1 MALRRMDHDLA
12 SKAAEVVPAV
22 VTDDM
27 RTRFAGLPSMI
38 MTSGLTAT
46 GAFLLARANS
56 DGGAGA
62 DKAAYSAVADALL
75 RDAATFARIPVDP
88 SGPEGTLANIATV
101 GDAHRGL
108 LAETRARAFATWLA
122 RIAAARRAPTPS
134 PTTGTATDP
143 VPTAQPVSQQS
154 PERQRAAAEAMRKM
168 SGR

>member
-27 RTRFAGLPSMI
+27 RTRFASLPSMI

-56 DGGAGA
+56 DGGGGA
-62 DKAAYSAVADALL
+62 DKAAYADVARALL
-75 RDAATFARIPVDP
+75 HDAATFARIPVD
-88 SGPEGTLANIATV
+88 SAGPEGTLTNIATV
-101 GDAHRGL
+101 GDTHRSL

-122 RIAAARRAPTPS
+122 RIAAARRVPTPS
-134 PTTGTATDP
+134 RSTDSAVEP
-143 VPTAQPVSQQS
+143 PASDLP
-154 PERQRAAAEAMRKM
+154 PERRRATAEAMRKM